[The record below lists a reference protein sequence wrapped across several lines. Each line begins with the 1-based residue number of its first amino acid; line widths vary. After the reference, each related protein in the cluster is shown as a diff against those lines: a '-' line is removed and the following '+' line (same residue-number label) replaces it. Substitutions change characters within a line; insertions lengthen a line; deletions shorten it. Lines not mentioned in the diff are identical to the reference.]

1 MRMAAIGI
9 GSNSVRLL
17 VADASANGTITPVL
31 RDRCGTRLFAGL
43 EEGALSEE
51 SMEVSSSAS
60 RELER
65 KAREA
70 GAGKIYIF
78 ATSAVRDAKNGAAFA
93 ERIRSMTGL
102 TLDVCTGER
111 EALLSYAGAAKPG
124 LCGMIDIGGGSTE
137 LTVGRDGEAMAAVS
151 LQMGAVRLSRRQR
164 IVGCDDFYAVIEL
177 AQGILRQGAGAIFHC
192 PRPHTWVGVGGT
204 FTTLGAMDRGI
215 SSFDRALVEGHAL
228 TREIVLSW
236 GERLAP
242 MRVEE
247 RKRLPGLQPQR
258 ADIVVHGIA
267 ILAACMDALSI
278 DSIVVSDHGNL
289 DGYLRKKW
297 DEHQLA

>member
-1 MRMAAIGI
+1 MRLAAIGI

-17 VADASANGTITPVL
+17 VADAAANGAITPVL

-43 EEGALSEE
+43 VDGALTEE
-51 SMEVSSSAS
+51 SMEVSASAS

-70 GAGKIYIF
+70 GAGRIYIF
-78 ATSAVRDAKNGAAFA
+78 ATSAVRDAKNGDAFM

-102 TLDVCTGER
+102 TLEVCTGEQ

-137 LTVGRDGEAMAAVS
+137 LTVGEDGAAMAAVS
-151 LQMGAVRLSRRQR
+151 LQMGAVRLARQQR
-164 IVGCDDFYAVIEL
+164 ITHRDDFYTVIER
-177 AQGILRQGAGAIFHC
+177 AQEILLRGAGDILAC

-215 SSFDRALVEGHAL
+215 ASFDRALVEGHAL

-236 GERLAP
+236 GEKLSP
-242 MRVEE
+242 MSVEE

-267 ILAACMDALSI
+267 ILAACMDSLAI
-278 DSIVVSDHGNL
+278 ESIVVSDHGNL
-289 DGYLRKKW
+289 DGYLRKKV
-297 DEHQLA
+297 AKKG